1 MMAASGL
8 RARLGRAFLLQAA
21 FIGAAAVVGVFLA
34 SLLLESVLI
43 RQALREEVAHFWL
56 QRERDPNFALPA
68 TSNLTGYLEA
78 APPSISGLP
87 SGFHERVIDD
97 VATVVYV
104 TERDGQRLYL
114 VFDRSGVGRLAT
126 VFGLLPLAMVLLV
139 LYPSTWLAFRA
150 SRRAFSPVIA
160 LARAVRGL
168 DPAAPDPAQLDPAR
182 LPRDVDEE
190 VRELAEA
197 LTRYAQRLNE
207 FVERER
213 NFTRDASH
221 ELRSPL
227 TVIQI
232 ALGMLEADVGLSE
245 ASRRAIARIGRAARD
260 MEELTSAFL
269 LLARESQTG
278 LPVEVICIND
288 VIAEELD
295 RARMLAA
302 GKPVESRLSAT
313 HRLYVE
319 APEKVLPVLLGNLLR
334 NAFSYT
340 DAGEVAV
347 EIGDLSVVIRDTG
360 VGMAPGQVDA
370 MYQPFVRGDTARRG
384 GHGVGLTIVRR
395 LSDRFGWPVTIDSSP
410 GVGTRVAIH
419 FPSARVMSTGAN
431 SQGEAERDSW

>member
-1 MMAASGL
+1 MAASGV

-34 SLLLESVLI
+34 SLLLEGVLI
-43 RQALREEVAHFWL
+43 RQALREEVAHFWQ
-56 QRERDPNFALPA
+56 QRERDPAFPLPA
-68 TSNLTGYLEA
+68 TVNLTGYLGT
-78 APPSISGLP
+78 APPPIAGLTP
-87 SGFHERVIDD
+87 GHHERVIDG
-97 VATVVYV
+97 VETVVYV
-104 TERDGQRLYL
+104 TDRNGQRLYL
-114 VFDRSGVGRLAT
+114 VFDRSGVGKLAT
-126 VFGLLPLAMVLLV
+126 MFGLLPLAMVLLV
-139 LYPSTWLAFRA
+139 LYLSTWLAFRA

-182 LPRDVDEE
+182 LPREADDE

-207 FVERER
+207 FVARER
-213 NFTRDASH
+213 DFTRDASH

-227 TVIQI
+227 TVIQL
-232 ALGMLEADVGLSE
+232 AAGMLEADAGLSE
-245 ASRRAIARIGRAARD
+245 ASRRSVARIARAARD

-278 LPVEVICIND
+278 LPLEATCVND
-288 VIAEELD
+288 VLADELD
-295 RARMLAA
+295 RARLLAA
-302 GKPVESRLSAT
+302 GRPIESRLSAT
-313 HRLYVE
+313 HRLSVD

-340 DAGEVAV
+340 DAGEVTVDVGA
-347 EIGDLSVVIRDTG
+347 DSVVIRDTG
-360 VGMAPGQVDA
+360 VGIAPGQLDA
-370 MYQPFVRGDTARRG
+370 MYQPFVRGDSGRRG

-410 GVGTRVAIH
+410 GVGTRVEIA
-419 FPSARVMSTGAN
+419 FPGARS
-431 SQGEAERDSW
+431 ERLSG